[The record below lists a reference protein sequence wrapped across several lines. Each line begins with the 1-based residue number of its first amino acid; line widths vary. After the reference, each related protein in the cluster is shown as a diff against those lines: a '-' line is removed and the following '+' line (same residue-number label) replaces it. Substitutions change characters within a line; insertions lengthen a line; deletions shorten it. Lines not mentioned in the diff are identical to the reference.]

1 MTDHSASETTASVRQ
16 SITGGESATVEFKSS
31 FKFDVATRS
40 GNKELPKVVAKT
52 LCGFLNAS
60 GGNLLL
66 GVADNGAVLGLE
78 SDLTL
83 ISSRNTD
90 GLERAIRMA
99 LANHLGVEV
108 SPHVNV
114 AFVDLD
120 GAVIAHI
127 TCTKHHQPVYLR
139 DGDKQMFYVR
149 DGNQTKPLDIA
160 NAHRYISGHWPAVGG
175 VDDERLRAIVS
186 EAVAS
191 VAGGLAAIATAN
203 CGATPRRFGP
213 SGYCATLASYGV
225 PSRPPTV
232 S

>member
-1 MTDHSASETTASVRQ
+1 M
-16 SITGGESATVEFKSS
+16 EFKSS
-31 FKFDVATRS
+31 FKFDLATQS

-60 GGNLLL
+60 GGNLLV
-66 GVADNGAVLGLE
+66 GVADNGDVLGLE

-120 GAVIAHI
+120 GAIIAHI

-191 VAGGLAAIATAN
+191 VQRPRCHCHRRVRSHIEEVWSPWILRHLGFVWRPIASSN
-203 CGATPRRFGP
+203 CFL
-213 SGYCATLASYGV
+213 SL
-225 PSRPPTV
+225 
-232 S
+232 